1 MIQED
6 YLKYLHL
13 YIKIHK
19 YVIKYRLF
27 PPSHVLHADSH
38 FKNVIKQEAGAS
50 ISTTVCN
57 FGHWPAN
64 GKHCIAFHH
73 SDSLTCNYFHIR
85 SFSLTPFHESRS
97 PLTSLGIQP
106 CVSNALM
113 LHSHCHRIPLHC
125 TSPQNNCALHCPFL
139 MPVES
144 IWDTGAKPSSDDQ
157 FSSYLCL

>member
-1 MIQED
+1 MLQED
-6 YLKYLHL
+6 NSYVSKYLHL

-19 YVIKYRLF
+19 YMIESRLF
-27 PPSHVLHADSH
+27 SNKCADSH

-50 ISTTVCN
+50 ISTTLCN

-97 PLTSLGIQP
+97 PLTSPGIQP

-125 TSPQNNCALHCPFL
+125 TSLQNNCALYCPFL

-144 IWDTGAKPSSDDQ
+144 IWDAGAKPSTDDQ
-157 FSSYLCL
+157 ISSFLCL